1 MPSLKLGLPQQKM
14 RELPLTCPQ
23 KQAGEGGAKHIRPGL
38 PPAFVRESTRTK
50 RTGWNEKRRKERENI
65 SSSVRVVIVLQVMY
79 VCPSELTTDVRI
91 NMPENSQAGR
101 SFVVCILGSVVIDRN
116 PSHAVALAP
125 PHPLSLRRLLAL
137 FFSCPFMPFSV
148 RPSRG
153 PFSLPLLSAFATPV
167 HLSFVSVNM
176 LGPHWCDSFIY
187 IGQIS
192 GTALYTRLHFP
203 IYKKHYKSAHRY

>member
-23 KQAGEGGAKHIRPGL
+23 KQAGEGGAKHIRPGV

-91 NMPENSQAGR
+91 NMPENLQAGR

-137 FFSCPFMPFSV
+137 FSLFFLPFHAVLCPSLSRPV
-148 RPSRG
+148 RSPS
-153 PFSLPLLSAFATPV
+153 SLCLRHPSPSLLRFCKYARP
-167 HLSFVSVNM
+167 
-176 LGPHWCDSFIY
+176 
-187 IGQIS
+187 
-192 GTALYTRLHFP
+192 ALV
-203 IYKKHYKSAHRY
+203 